1 MGVTGDDPNGASSTS
16 LRDAL
21 LDRISNCDKATVKRG
36 FDDNVR
42 RMPLLLVDGEFL
54 SDSYELEFNQYFE
67 FAACWKRA
75 YARFKDELLNGGSLY
90 PQRGSNHHRTMAETL
105 QHPKTPFS
113 TGIQT
118 TGTGG
123 HHPNRPKARHALTF
137 KLDQLMGA
145 GH

>member
-1 MGVTGDDPNGASSTS
+1 VGVTGDDPNGASSTS

-75 YARFKDELLNGGSLY
+75 YARFRDELLNGGSLY

-105 QHPKTPFS
+105 QHH
-113 TGIQT
+113 QT
-118 TGTGG
+118 TQCFGLPPASPGN
-123 HHPNRPKARHALTF
+123 HHPNRAKCWITVRRIGGRETEH
-137 KLDQLMGA
+137 
-145 GH
+145 

>member
-75 YARFKDELLNGGSLY
+75 YARFRDELLNGEIFYTLKEAQIIIEQWRRHY
-90 PQRGSNHHRTMAETL
+90 NTQRPHSALGY
-105 QHPKTPFS
+105 
-113 TGIQT
+113 
-118 TGTGG
+118 
-123 HHPNRPKARHALTF
+123 RPPAPEAIIPI
-137 KLDQLMGA
+137 DQRPAM
-145 GH
+145 H